1 MNAIYYE
8 SWGGGGGGG
17 GEDSNDMGRNV
28 ILIKGKMKISPN
40 LQVGKILIH
49 RLFPK
54 AGTISS
60 VYVAEFL

>member
-1 MNAIYYE
+1 VKGNKL
-8 SWGGGGGGG
+8 GLH
-17 GEDSNDMGRNV
+17 V
-28 ILIKGKMKISPN
+28 IADKMKISSY

>member
-1 MNAIYYE
+1 VIFF
-8 SWGGGGGGG
+8 GGGGGF
-17 GEDSNDMGRNV
+17 EDCNKVGLHV
-28 ILIKGKMKISPN
+28 ISEKMKISFN
-40 LQVGKILIH
+40 LQVGKILIR